1 MSPSEIC
8 PRQSR
13 KKSGASLIIMEG
25 QCSAHTLQTT
35 ALVNQAYLR
44 LVVMAL
50 APAPKV
56 ILLLPLILFKSA

>member
-1 MSPSEIC
+1 
-8 PRQSR
+8 
-13 KKSGASLIIMEG
+13 MEG

-44 LVVMAL
+44 LVVMTL